1 PVGGPIAER
10 DAQARAAERAELADH
25 LPRVLHRA
33 SQIARALGAPGAAA
47 EVALEDLLG
56 AGRAPGVDTQV
67 EAEVHR
73 AHDRLRVAP
82 FGLAPA
88 IEHLAL
94 VLPVV
99 RPDVGAV
106 PAVRVLGGGPE
117 GAL

>member
-1 PVGGPIAER
+1 
-10 DAQARAAERAELADH
+10 AELVDH
-25 LPRVLHRA
+25 RPCVLHRA
-33 SQIARALGAPGAAA
+33 SQIARTLGAPGAAA
-47 EVALEDLLG
+47 EVALEDFLG
-56 AGRAPGVDTQV
+56 AGRAPGVDPQV

-99 RPDVGAV
+99 GTDVGAA
-106 PAVRVLGGGPE
+106 PSVRALGGVPE
-117 GAL
+117 RA